1 MNGPGSS
8 QAGGPERAAAA
19 AAAGSPAPRKRRSP
33 FTVAALVAL
42 IASFAWLIW
51 GGLNKNVVYF
61 LEPHELLAKGAS
73 GMGVPVRLGGLVRA
87 GSVKWDAAT
96 RDLQFDV
103 TDTTGLVIHVKS
115 TGVPPQMFRDGI
127 GVVVEGKLDRDSVF
141 DCTGLMVKH
150 SNEYRAPKPG
160 ENPRNAYKSLMKVNG
175 A

>member
-1 MNGPGSS
+1 MTAPNSPPPSGAAPGV
-8 QAGGPERAAAA
+8 P
-19 AAAGSPAPRKRRSP
+19 PRRRSP

-42 IASFAWLIW
+42 IAAFAWLIW

-61 LEPHELLAKGAS
+61 LEPHELIAKGPG

-103 TDTTGLVIHVKS
+103 TDTTGMFIHVKS
-115 TGVPPQMFRDGI
+115 TGVPPQMFRDNI
-127 GVVVEGKLDRDSVF
+127 GVVVEGKLGNDRVF

-150 SNEYRAPKPG
+150 SNEYRAPKAG
-160 ENPRNAYKSLMKVNG
+160 EQPKNMYKSLMKG
-175 A
+175 AGA